1 MNKKVKFKINL
12 FHLLDDLDGW
22 NYFDEM
28 IEDEYGI
35 SHNGGYHLLSKLE
48 NDELE
53 WETITD
59 EMRDEK

>member
-1 MNKKVKFKINL
+1 
-12 FHLLDDLDGW
+12 
-22 NYFDEM
+22 M